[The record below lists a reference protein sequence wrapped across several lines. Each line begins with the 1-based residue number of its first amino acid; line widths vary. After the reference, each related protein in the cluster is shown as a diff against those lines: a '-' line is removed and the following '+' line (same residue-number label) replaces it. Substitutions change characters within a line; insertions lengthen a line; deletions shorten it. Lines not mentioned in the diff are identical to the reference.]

1 DSKHKAIKHTTQEI
15 YPGSD
20 LLSIGVLHPVPK
32 QQLRNSLPK
41 GTVPLKDTYTPSR
54 SWSSLHKPKR
64 NYNTVD
70 PTRSS
75 FNKKGN
81 KHPGTHQVFLQH
93 EEKVHMNVFKKTS
106 PWTKLTAQCLIRSKY

>member
-1 DSKHKAIKHTTQEI
+1 I

-20 LLSIGVLHPVPK
+20 LLSKGVLRPVPE
-32 QQLRNSLPK
+32 QQLRISLPK

-54 SWSSLHKPKR
+54 SWSSLHNLKR
-64 NYNTVD
+64 NYNTLD

-75 FNKKGN
+75 FNTKGN

-93 EEKVHMNVFKKTS
+93 EGKVHRNVFRKTS
-106 PWTKLTAQCLIRSKY
+106 PWTKLTAQCLIRSEY